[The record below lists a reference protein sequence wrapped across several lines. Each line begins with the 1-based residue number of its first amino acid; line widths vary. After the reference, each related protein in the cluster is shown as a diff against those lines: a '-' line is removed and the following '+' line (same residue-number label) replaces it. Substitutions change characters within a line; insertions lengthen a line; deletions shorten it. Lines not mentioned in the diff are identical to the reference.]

1 MPSILPLLALI
12 LATLT
17 ALALLISRDWRWS
30 IAALAI
36 QYIATFVLVST
47 AWPLEMAIAKMVA
60 GWMAGAILG
69 IAAASAPETWK
80 SPEASPAGRQPAP
93 SGRLFRLLAAGTVFI
108 IIASMATNAAD
119 WVPGIQPVALWGSLI
134 LVGMGL
140 LHLGLTTQPLRVALG
155 LLTVLAG
162 FEILYAA
169 VEKSTLVA
177 GLLASVNLGIA
188 LASAYLLAAPGM
200 EETE

>member
-1 MPSILPLLALI
+1 MDIIFPSFLPPLALA

-36 QYIATFVLVST
+36 QYIASFVLVST
-47 AWPLEMAIAKMVA
+47 AWPLEMAISKVVA

-69 IAAASAPETWK
+69 MAMVSAPEAWQ
-80 SPEASPAGRQPAP
+80 SQELSLQ
-93 SGRLFRLLAAGTVFI
+93 SSRLFRLLAAGTVFV
-108 IIASMATNAAD
+108 IIASLVPAAAA
-119 WVPGIQPVALWGSLI
+119 WVPGIHPLALWGGFILI
-134 LVGMGL
+134 GMGL

-169 VEKSTLVA
+169 VESSTLVA

-188 LASAYLLAAPGM
+188 LASAYLLAAPSM
-200 EETE
+200 EESE

>member
-1 MPSILPLLALI
+1 MIAYLPPLALA

-17 ALALLISRDWRWS
+17 ALTLLISRDWRWS
-30 IAALAI
+30 IASLAV
-36 QYIATFVLVST
+36 QYIAVFVLVST

-69 IAAASAPETWK
+69 MATASAPETWQ
-80 SPEASPAGRQPAP
+80 SQELARP
-93 SGRLFRLLAAGTVFI
+93 SGRLFRLLAAGTFFI
-108 IIASMATNAAD
+108 VLFNLVPRAAA
-119 WVPGIQPVALWGSLI
+119 WAPGLQPVALWGGFI

-140 LHLGLTTQPLRVALG
+140 LHLGLTGQPLRVALG
-155 LLTVLAG
+155 LLTALAG

-169 VEKSTLVA
+169 VESSALVA

-188 LASAYLLAAPGM
+188 LAGAYLLVVPGI
-200 EETE
+200 EERE